1 MSDASS
7 TPGPAPHTSPPL
19 VSVVI
24 ATRDRPD
31 LLRAALRSV
40 FSQQGYPDVEAIVVF
55 DQSEPDESL
64 KDSFDSRRLQILS
77 NLREPGLAGAR
88 NTGYLASTA
97 EWVAYLDD
105 DDEWL
110 PNKLDLQLALADEDP
125 EADMIVG
132 GLLIDADGN
141 RVPRPHAS
149 SRISHQDLLRS
160 RVAEAHPSTF
170 LMRRRPFLDRI
181 GLMDEGLRMATDYDL
196 LLRYTVD
203 RDVRAVVEPVVRIR
217 MHQASYFTTN
227 WDNRIA
233 LLDQLLERHPDFD
246 TVPEGLAR
254 LKGQRAIAL
263 AASGRRREALRE
275 CLSAFRLNWREK
287 RTPLALAI
295 SLSLLSPDY
304 ILRQASKRGRGI

>member
-1 MSDASS
+1 
-7 TPGPAPHTSPPL
+7 
-19 VSVVI
+19 
-24 ATRDRPD
+24 
-31 LLRAALRSV
+31 ALRSV

-263 AASGRRREALRE
+263 
-275 CLSAFRLNWREK
+275 
-287 RTPLALAI
+287 
-295 SLSLLSPDY
+295 
-304 ILRQASKRGRGI
+304 